1 MRFAK
6 AVLALMFVLA
16 TVTAGAAPRDD
27 DSRQGGPISRVVKF
41 LRHVLALDDGS
52 TIHVPNP

>member
-6 AVLALMFVLA
+6 VMFALMFVF
-16 TVTAGAAPRDD
+16 VTATASVAPRDD
-27 DSRQGGPISRVVKF
+27 DPRHSGPIDRVVKF

-52 TIHVPNP
+52 QIHVPNP